1 MRFAES
7 YGVPLA
13 QSVAI
18 GCGPEAAELVRL
30 AGLGVVVDAARPTEG
45 APERSA
51 HLDAL
56 QFLLGLRADDPEEPI
71 RPEDALT
78 RAR

>member
-1 MRFAES
+1 
-7 YGVPLA
+7 
-13 QSVAI
+13 
-18 GCGPEAAELVRL
+18 
-30 AGLGVVVDAARPTEG
+30 VVVDAARSAEG

-56 QFLLGLRADDPEEPI
+56 QLLLGLRADDPEEPI

-78 RAR
+78 TAHLAR